1 MNSRQNKLS
10 THKGFTLLEVMIAMV
25 IFSIGLL
32 GLASLQAISMQNEH
46 ASYSRSQAILLAY
59 EMADRITATPSG
71 SVSYVIAANTTTVA
85 GYSTDMCTAV
95 IPPGNNCTTTNI
107 VTYDLGL
114 WKAALPV
121 LLPSGKGSITRVV
134 DVTGFITHTIT
145 VHWDEDR
152 TGAIGLNCPV
162 TGAGDLRCFQLVVR
176 L

>member
-59 EMADRITATPSG
+59 EMADRITVTPTG
-71 SVSYVIAANTTTVA
+71 SVSYVIAANTTTVP
-85 GYSTDMCTAV
+85 GYSGSAMCTA
-95 IPPGNNCTTTNI
+95 NNCTTTDI
-107 VTYDLGL
+107 VSFDMGL
-114 WKAALPV
+114 WKTSIAS
-121 LLPSGKGSITRVV
+121 LLPGGKGAIAR
-134 DVTGFITHTIT
+134 DVTAGVITHTIT

-152 TGAIGLNCPV
+152 TGATGLNCPV

>member
-10 THKGFTLLEVMIAMV
+10 TDKGFTLLEVMIAMV

-59 EMADRITATPSG
+59 EMADRITVTPSG
-71 SVSYVIAANTTTVA
+71 SPSYVITATTTTVP
-85 GYSTDMCTAV
+85 GYTGSTMCTV
-95 IPPGNNCTTTNI
+95 NDCTTTNI
-107 VTYDLGL
+107 VSFDMGL
-114 WKAALPV
+114 WKGSIGD
-121 LLPSGKGSITRVV
+121 LLPGGKGSIAR
-134 DVTGFITHTIT
+134 DVTVGVITHTIT

-152 TGAIGLNCPV
+152 TGV
-162 TGAGDLRCFQLVVR
+162 TGTNCTNGTPDSSTDLRCFQLVVR

>member
-1 MNSRQNKLS
+1 MKKRQNKLS
-10 THKGFTLLEVMIAMV
+10 IDKGFTLLEVMIAMV

-59 EMADRITATPSG
+59 EMADRITVTPSG
-71 SVSYVIAANTTTVA
+71 SPSYVITANTLTVA
-85 GYSTDMCTAV
+85 GYTTDMCTTV
-95 IPPGNNCTTTNI
+95 NNCTTTNI
-107 VTYDLGL
+107 VTYDLGI

-121 LLPSGKGSITRVV
+121 LLPSGRGSIVRNNVAGV
-134 DVTGFITHTIT
+134 ITHTIT

-152 TGAIGLNCPV
+152 TGV
-162 TGAGDLRCFQLVVR
+162 TGTNCTNGTPDSSGDLRCFQLVVR

>member
-10 THKGFTLLEVMIAMV
+10 TYKGFTLLEVMIAMV

-85 GYSTDMCTAV
+85 GYTSTMCLTL
-95 IPPGNNCTTTNI
+95 NNCTTTDM
-107 VTYDLGL
+107 VKYDLGL

-121 LLPSGKGSITRVV
+121 LLPSGSGSIVRNNVAGV
-134 DVTGFITHTIT
+134 ITHTIT

-152 TGAIGLNCPV
+152 TGATGLNCPV
-162 TGAGDLRCFQLVVR
+162 TGAADLRCFQLVVR

>member
-59 EMADRITATPSG
+59 EMADRITVTPSG

-85 GYSTDMCTAV
+85 GYSGSAMCTA
-95 IPPGNNCTTTNI
+95 NNCTTTDM
-107 VTYDLGL
+107 VKYDLGL
-114 WKAALPV
+114 WKASIAS
-121 LLPSGKGSITRVV
+121 LLVSGKGSIAR
-134 DVTGFITHTIT
+134 DVTLGVVTHTIT

-152 TGAIGLNCPV
+152 TGVTGLNCPV